1 MTIERTKAAILDE
14 LDRQH
19 EAGEIEGAGYWNREE
34 WGTLDGEPC
43 WDKVAEAAYLAAVAH
58 APDSPDL
65 ATVEAAAARQ
75 TGESEQT
82 PASLDLSEAGNPS
95 ACATPEHGEVQSC
108 APQQPFRHV
117 EILVDGKRMH
127 SILAT
132 SVQTHED
139 GECLTL
145 EAGRWLPAVDL
156 PPNPALPD
164 LGVAATLQAAKTGT
178 LIQLPT
184 TLNEVLG
191 RSPFPGV
198 AEPDPDVLKRAHAT
212 MTSLVELAETLTN
225 TSRGT
230 CPGCQSGAH
239 TCAEAACYCE
249 EPHRCGW
256 PYPYVQAA
264 TTEGN

>member
-43 WDKVAEAAYLAAVAH
+43 WDKIAEAAYLAAVAH
-58 APDSPDL
+58 APESPDL

-117 EILVDGKRMH
+117 EILVDGKRIH
-127 SILAT
+127 SIHA
-132 SVQTHED
+132 SDVQTHED
-139 GECLTL
+139 SERLTL
-145 EAGRWLPAVDL
+145 EAGRWLPTLNV
-156 PPNPALPD
+156 PPNP
-164 LGVAATLQAAKTGT
+164 
-178 LIQLPT
+178 I
-184 TLNEVLG
+184 
-191 RSPFPGV
+191 FP
-198 AEPDPDVLKRAHAT
+198 EPDPNVLKRAHAA
-212 MTSLVELAETLTN
+212 MTSFVELAETLTN

-230 CPGCQSGAH
+230 CPECRSGAH
-239 TCAEAACYCE
+239 TCAEDACYCE
-249 EPHRCGW
+249 SPHRCGW
-256 PYPYVQAA
+256 PTVQT
-264 TTEGN
+264 TTEGNAL